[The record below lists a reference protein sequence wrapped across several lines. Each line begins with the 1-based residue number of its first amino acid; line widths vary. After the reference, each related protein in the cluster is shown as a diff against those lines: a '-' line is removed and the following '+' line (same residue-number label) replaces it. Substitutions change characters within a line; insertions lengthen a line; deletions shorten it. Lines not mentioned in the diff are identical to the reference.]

1 LATGGVELRW
11 SRLRQATRRVR
22 GPSADPIA
30 EGVED
35 GYAAIDA
42 LVALMILTSTLIC
55 ALTAAHQAAEVARFA
70 LETRQATVLGRYLIE
85 TAPVQPGVRGGR
97 TESFSWKQSVSEPV
111 MAVGASAI
119 CVQRA
124 NIVADKSHR
133 TFAFESNVVCSRA
146 AAT

>member
-1 LATGGVELRW
+1 VATGGVELRW
-11 SRLRQATRRVR
+11 SRLRQVTKRGH
-22 GPSADPIA
+22 GPSANPVA

-35 GYAAIDA
+35 GYASIDA

-55 ALTAAHQAAEVARFA
+55 ALTAAHQAAQLARFA

-85 TAPVQPGVRGGR
+85 TAPLQPGVRGGR
-97 TESFSWKQSVSEPV
+97 TDSFSWKQSVSEPV

-133 TFAFESNVVCSRA
+133 AFAFESNVVCSRA
-146 AAT
+146 AAS